1 MAIFELTKEEV
12 ADLYYGEMIVDGV
25 RGGLILGDRH
35 SDPTGGIYLM
45 LFDSGKP
52 YCIGQME
59 GGEYLVNCI
68 ATRDN
73 LELLDQINNDRS
85 DDDEDICKE
94 EIESV
99 RHVFVPSG
107 HWLLVSAAASRI
119 INRSATKKHLKKLD
133 EINKTGQ
140 EVFDAHQDD

>member
-1 MAIFELTKEEV
+1 MEFVELEKEWV
-12 ADLYYGEMIVDGV
+12 AVLYNNGMIEDGL

-35 SDPTGGIYLM
+35 SAPTGGIPMFLVDHGRFYGA
-45 LFDSGKP
+45 GK
-52 YCIGQME
+52 ME

-68 ATRDN
+68 ATHDN

-107 HWLLVSAAASRI
+107 HWLLISAAASRI
-119 INRSATKKHLKKLD
+119 INRVATKKHLKELD
-133 EINKTGQ
+133 EINKIGQ
-140 EVFDAHQDD
+140 DVFDAHQTD